1 MIDAYARAAHSPP
14 AMTTHNRY
22 HNFSA
27 GPGAL
32 PLSVLEEAQRN
43 FLNHEGKGAGLM
55 EMSHRTK
62 PFESVLYAARD
73 TLAELYGLPD
83 THEVLFLQG
92 GAHLQFAMV
101 PLNLGAGAYVD
112 TGVWASRAY
121 EEAARVGPAWKI
133 WTDKAN
139 NYRGVPAAGTSF
151 DVPAEAK
158 YLHYTTNN
166 TIYGTQWHHVPET
179 TLPLVSDMSSD
190 FLSRPL
196 DLGRFAL
203 VYAGAQKNAGP
214 SGVTIVIGRKD
225 LLRTFTGAA
234 TVPLIMRYPIHA
246 ENDSMYNTPN
256 TFGVYMVGLVAK
268 WVKAQGGLAGMAA
281 QAEEKA
287 GRIYGVLDAHPDVFE
302 PHAAPESRS
311 RMNLTFRLKGGAD
324 AEKTLL
330 AAADAAGIVGLK
342 GHRSVGGLRASLYNA
357 VPRESVE
364 ALARLLEDFAK
375 R

>member
-1 MIDAYARAAHSPP
+1 
-14 AMTTHNRY
+14 MTTNTRY

-43 FLNHEGKGAGLM
+43 FLNHEGIGAGLM

-73 TLAELYGLPD
+73 ALAELYGLPD

-121 EEAARVGPAWKI
+121 EEAARVGPAWQI
-133 WTDKAN
+133 WSGKAHH
-139 NYRGVPAAGTSF
+139 YRGVPSAGTTF
-151 DVPAEAK
+151 DAPADAK

-225 LLRTFTGAA
+225 VLRTFTGAA

-256 TFGVYMVGLVAK
+256 TFGVYLVGLVAQ

-281 QAEEKA
+281 AAEEKA
-287 GRIYGVLDAHPDVFE
+287 SRIYGVLDAHPDVFE

-330 AAADAAGIVGLK
+330 AAAEAARIVGLK

-357 VPRESVE
+357 VPRDSVE
-364 ALARLLEDFAK
+364 ALARLLEGFAK

>member
-1 MIDAYARAAHSPP
+1 MS
-14 AMTTHNRY
+14 TRY

-43 FLNHEGKGAGLM
+43 FLNHEGLGASLI

-62 PFESVLYAARD
+62 PFESVLFAARD

-101 PLNLGAGAYVD
+101 PLNLGAGAYID
-112 TGVWASRAY
+112 TGVWAKRAY
-121 EEAARVGPAWKI
+121 DEAARVGPAWKV
-133 WTDKAN
+133 WTDAPD
-139 NYRGVPAAGTSF
+139 NYRKVPAPEARF
-151 DVPAEAK
+151 DAPEGAK

-166 TIYGTQWHHVPET
+166 TIYGTEWHHVPESP
-179 TLPLVSDMSSD
+179 LPLVSDMSSD

-214 SGVTIVIGRKD
+214 SGVTIVIARKD
-225 LLRTFTGAA
+225 LVRSFNGAP
-234 TVPLIMRYPIHA
+234 TVPLIMRYQIHA

-256 TFGVYMVGLVAK
+256 TFGVYLVGLVAK
-268 WVKAQGGLAGMAA
+268 WVKANGGLAGMDTAA
-281 QAEEKA
+281 ESKA
-287 GRIYGVLDAHPDVFE
+287 GRIYSILDRYPEVFD
-302 PHAAPESRS
+302 PHASPESRS
-311 RMNLTFRLKGGAD
+311 RMNLTFRLRAGAD
-324 AEKTLL
+324 AEKALL
-330 AAADAAGIVGLK
+330 AQAEKQGIVGLK
-342 GHRSVGGLRASLYNA
+342 GHRSVGGLRASIYNA

-364 ALARLLEDFAK
+364 ALARLLEAFAEGK
-375 R
+375 A

>member
-1 MIDAYARAAHSPP
+1 MS
-14 AMTTHNRY
+14 TRY

-43 FLNHEGKGAGLM
+43 LLNHEGLGASLI

-73 TLAELYGLPD
+73 TLAELYGLPE

-112 TGVWASRAY
+112 TGVWAKRAY
-121 EEAARVGPAWKI
+121 DEAARVGPAWNL
-133 WTDKAN
+133 WSDAPD
-139 NYRGVPAAGTSF
+139 NYRHVPGPGVELQAPEG
-151 DVPAEAK
+151 AK

-166 TIYGTQWHHVPET
+166 TIYGTEWHHVPRT
-179 TLPLVSDMSSD
+179 SLPLVADVSSD

-196 DLGRFAL
+196 DLSRFAL
-203 VYAGAQKNAGP
+203 LYAGAQKNAGP
-214 SGVTIVIGRKD
+214 SGVTIVIARKD
-225 LLRTFTGAA
+225 VVRTFNGAP
-234 TVPLIMRYPIHA
+234 TVPLIMRYKIHA

-256 TFGVYMVGLVAK
+256 TFGVYLVGLVAK
-268 WVKAQGGLAGMAA
+268 WVRENGGLAGMDAA
-281 QAEEKA
+281 ADEKA
-287 GRIYGVLDAHPDVFE
+287 GRIYSVLDRYPEVFE
-302 PHAAPESRS
+302 PHASIESRS
-311 RMNLTFRLKGGAD
+311 RMNLTFRLRGGAE
-324 AEKTLL
+324 AEKSLL
-330 AAADAAGIVGLK
+330 ARADQQRIVGLK

-364 ALARLLEDFAK
+364 ALARMLEAFAEGK
-375 R
+375 A

>member
-1 MIDAYARAAHSPP
+1 
-14 AMTTHNRY
+14 MTTRY

-32 PLSVLEEAQRN
+32 PLAVLEEAQRN
-43 FLNHEGKGAGLM
+43 FLNHEGLGASLI

-101 PLNLGAGAYVD
+101 PLNLGAGAYID
-112 TGVWASRAY
+112 TGVWAKRAFD
-121 EEAARVGPAWKI
+121 EAARVGPAWKL
-133 WTDKAN
+133 WTSAAE
-139 NYRGVPAAGTSF
+139 NYRNVPAPDAKF
-151 DVPAEAK
+151 DAPEGAK

-166 TIYGTQWHHVPET
+166 TIYGTEFHHVPASD
-179 TLPLVSDMSSD
+179 LPLVSDMSSD

-214 SGVTIVIGRKD
+214 SGVTIVIARKD
-225 LLRTFTGAA
+225 LVRSFTGAA
-234 TVPLIMRYPIHA
+234 NVPLIMRYSIHA

-256 TFGVYMVGLVAK
+256 TFGVYLVGLVAK
-268 WVKAQGGLAGMAA
+268 WVKANGGLAGMDAA
-281 QAEEKA
+281 ADEKA
-287 GRIYGVLDAHPDVFE
+287 GRIYAVLDRHPEVFD
-302 PHAAPESRS
+302 PHAAPGSRS
-311 RMNLTFRLKGGAD
+311 RMNLTFRIRAGAD
-324 AEKTLL
+324 AEKALL
-330 AAADAAGIVGLK
+330 AAAEKRGIVGLK
-342 GHRSVGGLRASLYNA
+342 GHRSVGGLRASIYNA
-357 VPRESVE
+357 VPRESVA
-364 ALARLLEDFAK
+364 ALETLLTDFAAGK
-375 R
+375 A